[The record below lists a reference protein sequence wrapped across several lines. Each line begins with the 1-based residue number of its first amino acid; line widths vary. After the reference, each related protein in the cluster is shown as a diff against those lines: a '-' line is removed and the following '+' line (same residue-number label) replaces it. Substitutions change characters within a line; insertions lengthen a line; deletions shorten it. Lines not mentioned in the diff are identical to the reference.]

1 MVYGIVSIH
10 CHWILQ
16 KIINKHIM
24 LKVNAKTKLFGVL
37 ADPIEHVRAPDIY
50 NEKWIYNNKNQLMIP
65 IHVKK
70 ENLQQAI
77 EGLRSLSN
85 FYGFCVTI
93 PHKVD
98 IAKYCDILLPN
109 AEMIGAV
116 NVAYFNKKRELIGNN
131 FDGDG
136 FISGLKSQGHDVTGK
151 RIFLAGAGG
160 ASRAIA
166 FSLAKNQVYSIYIIN
181 RTEETASD
189 LCNSVLKWYPDLDIK
204 LYKDFSE
211 CDILINTTS
220 LGLKESDELPFDV
233 EKSSSS
239 SLIADIIMKPE
250 MTRLLNKA
258 KLINR
263 KIHLGKHML
272 DYQIELMENFLT
284 KDI

>member
-1 MVYGIVSIH
+1 
-10 CHWILQ
+10 
-16 KIINKHIM
+16 M

-37 ADPIEHVRAPDIY
+37 ADPIDHVRAPDIY
-50 NEKWIYNNKNQLMIP
+50 NEKWIYNTKNQLMIP
-65 IHVKK
+65 IHVKQ
-70 ENLQQAI
+70 ENLMSTI
-77 EGLRSLSN
+77 DGLRSLSN

-98 IAKYCDILLPN
+98 VAKYCDMLLPN

-136 FISGLKSQGHDVTGK
+136 FISGLKAQGHKVKGK

-166 FSLAKNQVYSIYIIN
+166 FSLAKNKVSSIYVFN
-181 RTEETASD
+181 RTEKTAND
-189 LCNSVLKWYPDLDIK
+189 LCNSVLKWYPDLNIK
-204 LYKDFSE
+204 LNKDFSD
-211 CDILINTTS
+211 CNILINTTS

-233 EKSSSS
+233 DKSSSS
-239 SLIADIIMKPE
+239 SLIVDIIMKPE
-250 MTRLLNKA
+250 MTRLLKKA

-263 KIHLGKHML
+263 KIHLGKYML
-272 DYQIELMENFLT
+272 DYQIELMEKFLT
-284 KDI
+284 KGIF

>member
-1 MVYGIVSIH
+1 MQDYLLEKSSIFD
-10 CHWILQ
+10 L
-16 KIINKHIM
+16 
-24 LKVNAKTKLFGVL
+24 TKDCCSG
-37 ADPIEHVRAPDIY
+37 R
-50 NEKWIYNNKNQLMIP
+50 NKNQLMIP

-70 ENLQQAI
+70 ENLHSTI

-98 IAKYCDILLPN
+98 VARYCDMLLPN

-136 FISGLKSQGHDVTGK
+136 FIAGLKSQGYDVTGK

-181 RTEETASD
+181 RTEGTASD

-220 LGLKESDELPFDV
+220 LGLKESDEPPFDV
-233 EKSSSS
+233 DKSSSS

>member
-1 MVYGIVSIH
+1 
-10 CHWILQ
+10 
-16 KIINKHIM
+16 M

-50 NEKWIYNNKNQLMIP
+50 NERWIYSNKNQLMIP

-70 ENLQQAI
+70 ENLQSTI

-98 IAKYCDILLPN
+98 VAKYCDILLPN

-116 NVAYFNKKRELIGNN
+116 NVAYFNKKRKLIGNN

-136 FISGLKSQGHDVTGK
+136 FIFGLKSQGYDVKGK

-166 FSLAKNQVYSIYIIN
+166 FSLAKNRVCSIYIIN
-181 RTEETASD
+181 RTEATASD

-233 EKSSSS
+233 DKSSSS

-258 KLINR
+258 TLINR
-263 KIHLGKHML
+263 EIHLGKYML
-272 DYQIELMENFLT
+272 NYQIELMEKFLT

>member
-1 MVYGIVSIH
+1 
-10 CHWILQ
+10 
-16 KIINKHIM
+16 
-24 LKVNAKTKLFGVL
+24 
-37 ADPIEHVRAPDIY
+37 
-50 NEKWIYNNKNQLMIP
+50 
-65 IHVKK
+65 
-70 ENLQQAI
+70 
-77 EGLRSLSN
+77 
-85 FYGFCVTI
+85 
-93 PHKVD
+93 
-98 IAKYCDILLPN
+98 
-109 AEMIGAV
+109 MIGAV

-136 FISGLKSQGHDVTGK
+136 FISGLKSQGYQVKGK

-181 RTEETASD
+181 RTEATASD

-233 EKSSSS
+233 DKSSSS

>member
-1 MVYGIVSIH
+1 
-10 CHWILQ
+10 
-16 KIINKHIM
+16 M

-37 ADPIEHVRAPDIY
+37 ADPIDHVRAPDIY
-50 NEKWIYNNKNQLMIP
+50 NDKWILNNKNQLMIP

-70 ENLQQAI
+70 ENLQSTI

-98 IAKYCDILLPN
+98 VAKYCDILMPN

-136 FISGLKSQGHDVTGK
+136 FISGLKSQGYDVKGK

-166 FSLAKNQVYSIYIIN
+166 FSLAKNQVYSIYIKN
-181 RTEETASD
+181 RTEATASD
-189 LCNSVLKWYPDLDIK
+189 LCKSVLKWYPDLDIK

-250 MTRLLNKA
+250 MTGLLKKA
-258 KLINR
+258 KQINR

-272 DYQIELMENFLT
+272 DYQIELMEKFLT
-284 KDI
+284 KDT